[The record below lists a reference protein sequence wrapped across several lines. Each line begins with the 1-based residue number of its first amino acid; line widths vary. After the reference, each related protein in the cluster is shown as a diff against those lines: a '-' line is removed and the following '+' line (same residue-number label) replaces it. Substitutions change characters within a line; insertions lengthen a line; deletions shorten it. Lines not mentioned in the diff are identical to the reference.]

1 MELESKN
8 DSKIL
13 IVDDEKN
20 IVNIL
25 KFNLQK
31 EGYQTIEAYDG
42 EEALHKIDNE
52 SPDLILLDIMMPILD
67 GFSVCSKV
75 RRNLMTPI
83 IMLTAKSEEIDKVL
97 GLELGADDYM
107 TKPFSVRELLAR
119 IKANLRKST
128 KDLANSIQNDIIK
141 GGSIELNIDNY
152 EVKINGKK
160 VELTLRE
167 FELLKF
173 LMYSPNKIFTREE
186 LLLKVWRYEYF
197 GDIRTVDV
205 TVRRMREK
213 IEENPSYPIYVST
226 KRGVG
231 YYFNSAENQ
240 NRLRKQYSE
249 NSKFIRN

>member
-119 IKANLRKST
+119 IKANLRKS
-128 KDLANSIQNDIIK
+128 K
-141 GGSIELNIDNY
+141 
-152 EVKINGKK
+152 
-160 VELTLRE
+160 
-167 FELLKF
+167 
-173 LMYSPNKIFTREE
+173 
-186 LLLKVWRYEYF
+186 
-197 GDIRTVDV
+197 
-205 TVRRMREK
+205 
-213 IEENPSYPIYVST
+213 
-226 KRGVG
+226 
-231 YYFNSAENQ
+231 
-240 NRLRKQYSE
+240 
-249 NSKFIRN
+249 

>member
-52 SPDLILLDIMMPILD
+52 NPDLILLDIMMPILD

-97 GLELGADDYM
+97 GLELGVDDYM

-119 IKANLRKST
+119 IKANLRKS
-128 KDLANSIQNDIIK
+128 K
-141 GGSIELNIDNY
+141 
-152 EVKINGKK
+152 
-160 VELTLRE
+160 
-167 FELLKF
+167 
-173 LMYSPNKIFTREE
+173 
-186 LLLKVWRYEYF
+186 
-197 GDIRTVDV
+197 
-205 TVRRMREK
+205 
-213 IEENPSYPIYVST
+213 
-226 KRGVG
+226 
-231 YYFNSAENQ
+231 
-240 NRLRKQYSE
+240 
-249 NSKFIRN
+249 